1 MEKVHLTQKQAN
13 SLEMYKSKGLNEDR
27 NTLNAIIQFSEDDEL
42 WAMINALQYGYEIVE
57 EPKYKVVLSNG
68 QTLVKGSSGEYYFDF
83 LGEYTDVDT
92 QFSLDELSQAE
103 DSLNLE
109 FGNITQISVQKVE
122 E

>member
-92 QFSLDELSQAE
+92 QFSLEELGQAE

>member
-1 MEKVHLTQKQAN
+1 MEKVHLTQNQAN

-27 NTLNAIIQFSEDDEL
+27 NTLNAIIQFSDDDEL

>member
-68 QTLVKGSSGEYYFDF
+68 QTLVKGGSGEYYFDF
-83 LGEYTDVDT
+83 LGKDTDVDT

-109 FGNITQISVQKVE
+109 FGNITQISVKKVE

>member
-27 NTLNAIIQFSEDDEL
+27 NTLNAIIQFAEDDEL

-83 LGEYTDVDT
+83 LGEDTDVDT
-92 QFSLDELSQAE
+92 QFSLDELSLAE

>member
-109 FGNITQISVQKVE
+109 FSNITQISVQKVE

>member
-109 FGNITQISVQKVE
+109 FGNITQISVQRVE

>member
-27 NTLNAIIQFSEDDEL
+27 NTLNAIIQFADDDEL
-42 WAMINALQYGYEIVE
+42 WAMVNALQYGYEIVE

-92 QFSLDELSQAE
+92 QFSLDELSQVE
-103 DSLNLE
+103 NSLNLE
-109 FGNITQISVQKVE
+109 FGNITQISVKKE
-122 E
+122 EE